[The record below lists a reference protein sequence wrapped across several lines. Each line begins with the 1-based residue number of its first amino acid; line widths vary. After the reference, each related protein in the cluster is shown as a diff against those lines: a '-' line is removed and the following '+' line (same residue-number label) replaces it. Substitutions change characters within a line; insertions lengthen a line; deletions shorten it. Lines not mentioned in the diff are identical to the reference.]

1 MPHRNSSFK
10 IPDKVEVHVD
20 FDRKRVVVS
29 CETDDGNLLDVELG
43 YQTINKI
50 HDELR
55 KQTQDY

>member
-1 MPHRNSSFK
+1 MPHRNSSLK
-10 IPDKVEVHVD
+10 ITDKVEVCVD
-20 FDRKRVVVS
+20 FDRKRVMVS
-29 CETDDGNLLDVELG
+29 CETDDGNLLDVKLV